1 MLKSLRLFVLFTLAL
16 TGCSPASVVTNAVPT
31 LTPTVISPTHTPTI
45 VFTETPA
52 PTSDP
57 TLVLPQVCSPLAGVN
72 LDQLAGM
79 IVNPYHPPQPGSDD
93 PHQGLDLA
101 NLSSPTGIALSGMTV
116 HGVLAGKVAG
126 VTQDRFPYGN
136 MLIVETQLD
145 ETVLSQLTTLVLPTP
160 LPERLPRGALTC
172 PELKAL
178 PAAANEP
185 RSLYILYAHMQN
197 PPIFT
202 PGDDISCG
210 QEIGAIGDSGN
221 ALNPHLHIEARVGP
235 AGQTF
240 ASMAHYDPSADYG
253 EMAAYCT
260 WRVSGVYQTVNPECL
275 WGDCGP

>member
-1 MLKSLRLFVLFTLAL
+1 MLKSLSLFVLFALAL
-16 TGCSPASVVTNAVPT
+16 NGCSPARMVTDAAPT
-31 LTPTVISPTHTPTI
+31 LTPTINPPTHTPTI
-45 VFTETPA
+45 VLTETPA
-52 PTSDP
+52 PARVP
-57 TLVLPQVCSPLAGVN
+57 TQVPPKVCSPLAGVN
-72 LDQLAGM
+72 LDQLAEM
-79 IVNPYHPPQPGSDD
+79 IVNPYHPPKPGSDD

-101 NLSSPTGIALSGMTV
+101 NLSGPGGIALSGMTV
-116 HGVLAGKVAG
+116 QGVMAGKVAG
-126 VTQDRFPYGN
+126 VAKDRFPYGN
-136 MLIVETQLD
+136 MLIVETLLD
-145 ETVLSQLTTLVLPTP
+145 ENYLGQLPTLVLPTP

-172 PELKAL
+172 PELDAS

-202 PGDDISCG
+202 PGDDIACG

-235 AGQTF
+235 AGQIF

-260 WRVSGVYQTVNPECL
+260 WRVSGVFQTINPECL
-275 WGDCGP
+275 WGECGP